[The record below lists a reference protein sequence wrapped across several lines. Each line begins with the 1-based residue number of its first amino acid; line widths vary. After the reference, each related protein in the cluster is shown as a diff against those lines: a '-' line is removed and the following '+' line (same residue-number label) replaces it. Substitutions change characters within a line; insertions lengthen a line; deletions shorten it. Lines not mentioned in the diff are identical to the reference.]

1 MCTAGA
7 LPDADKPTMRNASP
21 PPRRRSTAP
30 SEAFD
35 LIEVASFLVSKFKHA
50 HGDRTIGLAF
60 LNPKLKTM
68 WPEAPSPRDFW
79 RVVEPLQDAELWN
92 LFKDA
97 GGISKEIEPHIDEG
111 AQLEA
116 LKALWEILVAR
127 AK

>member
-1 MCTAGA
+1 
-7 LPDADKPTMRNASP
+7 
-21 PPRRRSTAP
+21 
-30 SEAFD
+30 
-35 LIEVASFLVSKFKHA
+35 
-50 HGDRTIGLAF
+50 
-60 LNPKLKTM
+60 M
-68 WPEAPSPRDFW
+68 WPEAPSPRDVW